1 MHKVVLV
8 DDHPFIR
15 ASVRALVTQAGH
27 KVVAE
32 ADNGVD
38 AITAVREWTPDLVL
52 LDITMPRMDGITVI
66 ERIRALEMTPK
77 IIVLSYLSPEHYAM
91 RCVTA
96 GAAGFICKSDELST
110 LPQAIKSVMDGYVYF
125 PQSSVPLNGKVGV
138 FTHEEQLIAT
148 LSNRELS
155 VFQQLS
161 NGMSNKDIATNILL
175 SSKTI
180 SCYKARLFA
189 KLNVTSVVEL
199 ADMARRN
206 SII

>member
-27 KVVAE
+27 EVVAE

-66 ERIRALEMTPK
+66 ERIRALEITTK

-91 RCVTA
+91 RCVNA

>member
-1 MHKVVLV
+1 MHKVLLV

-15 ASVRALVTQAGH
+15 SAVRALLTQAGH
-27 KVVAE
+27 EVVAE

-38 AITAVREWTPDLVL
+38 AIAAVCKWAPDLVL
-52 LDITMPRMDGITVI
+52 LDITMPRLDGITTI
-66 ERIRALEMTPK
+66 ERIRALERTTK
-77 IIVLSYLSPEHYAM
+77 VIVLTYLSAEHYAI
-91 RCVTA
+91 RCITA
-96 GAAGFICKSDELST
+96 GAVGFVCKSDELTT
-110 LPQAIKSVMDGYVYF
+110 LSQAIKTVMGGYVYL
-125 PQSSVPLNGKVGV
+125 PQNVVPFNGKSRLV
-138 FTHEEQLIAT
+138 TDEQQLIAT

-189 KLNVTSVVEL
+189 KLNVASVVEL

-206 SII
+206 NII

>member
-1 MHKVVLV
+1 MYKIVLV

-15 ASVRALVTQAGH
+15 ASVRAVINQAGH
-27 KVVAE
+27 EVVAE

-38 AITAVREWTPDLVL
+38 AIAAIREWVPDLVL
-52 LDITMPRMDGITVI
+52 LDISMPLMDGITVI
-66 ERIRALEMTPK
+66 ERIRALGLTTK
-77 IIVLSYLSPEHYAM
+77 VIVLTYLSPMNYAM
-91 RCVTA
+91 RCITA
-96 GAAGFICKSDELST
+96 GAVGFICKSDELTT
-110 LPQAIKSVMDGYVYF
+110 LPQAIKTVMEGYVYF
-125 PQSSVPLNGKVGV
+125 PQSIVPLNGKASLV
-138 FTHEEQLIAT
+138 TDEQQLIST

-189 KLNVTSVVEL
+189 KLNVTSVIEL
-199 ADMARRN
+199 AEMARRN
-206 SII
+206 NII